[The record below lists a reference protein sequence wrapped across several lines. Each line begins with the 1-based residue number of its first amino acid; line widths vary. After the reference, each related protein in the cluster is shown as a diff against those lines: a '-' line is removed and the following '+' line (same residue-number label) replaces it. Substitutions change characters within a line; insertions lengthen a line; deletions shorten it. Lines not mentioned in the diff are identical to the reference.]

1 MGDKAQRAKGVKTF
15 WLWAHDPWGTE
26 AVKGA
31 HSSRPI
37 VLLVVRFNTSVFR
50 LTIGVATVE
59 RWTCVLKMLAQ
70 WLQPARLETRTKES
84 NTYASSKVANL
95 GCEMKVN
102 AGGIPLGAPSTDHEL
117 L

>member
-1 MGDKAQRAKGVKTF
+1 M
-15 WLWAHDPWGTE
+15 
-26 AVKGA
+26 
-31 HSSRPI
+31 
-37 VLLVVRFNTSVFR
+37 
-50 LTIGVATVE
+50 E

-102 AGGIPLGAPSTDHEL
+102 RWDPLWGAPSTDQDL

>member
-1 MGDKAQRAKGVKTF
+1 VFGYWVGV
-15 WLWAHDPWGTE
+15 D
-26 AVKGA
+26 
-31 HSSRPI
+31 
-37 VLLVVRFNTSVFR
+37 
-50 LTIGVATVE
+50 TVE

-102 AGGIPLGAPSTDHEL
+102 VGGIPYGCTIDRPGSTVKGL
-117 L
+117 SKSIFVGTRKMVNYA

>member
-1 MGDKAQRAKGVKTF
+1 MGDR
-15 WLWAHDPWGTE
+15 GTKN
-26 AVKGA
+26 APSG
-31 HSSRPI
+31 RPI
-37 VLLVVRFNTSVFR
+37 VRFAQLLHTPVFDFCV
-50 LTIGVATVE
+50 GVDTVE

-95 GCEMKVN
+95 GCKMKVN
-102 AGGIPLGAPSTDHEL
+102 VGGILLRGAPSTDQDL